1 MLRTLV
7 KEVGKYLP
15 LQATVCC
22 PGDWAHRWDG
32 SRHVVEAGSKSF
44 RIAGHDIQVDIFQ
57 NLVATLAF
65 PAPVAGSGGSM
76 WCAHFV
82 GAHKGQIIR
91 L

>member
-1 MLRTLV
+1 M
-7 KEVGKYLP
+7 
-15 LQATVCC
+15 
-22 PGDWAHRWDG
+22 
-32 SRHVVEAGSKSF
+32 EAGSKSF